1 MAWLLLFAAI
11 ILEVFATVQM
21 KLSDGFTKTDASV
34 STVALFI
41 LSFLCASFA
50 FKKIDLGLAYALWS
64 GLGTVGII
72 AAGILFFDEPSNL
85 MKIGFTTLIVI
96 GVIGLNFTS

>member
-1 MAWLLLFAAI
+1 MAWLLLFTAI

-21 KLSDGFTKTDASV
+21 KLSEGFTKTDATI

-41 LSFLCASFA
+41 LSFFCASVA
-50 FKKIDLGLAYALWS
+50 FKKIDLLAYALWS

>member
-1 MAWLLLFAAI
+1 
-11 ILEVFATVQM
+11 M
-21 KLSDGFTKTDASV
+21 KLSEGFTKTDATI

-41 LSFLCASFA
+41 LSFFCASLA

-85 MKIGFTTLIVI
+85 MKIGFTALIVI